1 MSESEQRKRFE
12 AWAEPRL
19 LLMRQPNG
27 DYGLDYAYTA
37 TETAWRAWQE
47 SARQNSAS
55 SEPSPFSEP
64 FTNPASGMGIKKQ

>member
-12 AWAEPRL
+12 AWAKL
-19 LLMRQPNG
+19 DFKLMRQP
-27 DYGLDYAYTA
+27 DRAYGMDYAY
-37 TETAWRAWQE
+37 ETTQAAWRAWQE

-64 FTNPASGMGIKKQ
+64 FTNPASGMGIKKP